1 MARRQALRLMAAAGL
16 ILPTLAACDE
26 VPDAATAAWRGPSPS
41 LSDPRLRAVSWA
53 LLAPSPL
60 NTQPWRV
67 TATGEHGLLLA
78 LDPTRLLP
86 VLDPSGRQAVIACG
100 AFLELMAI
108 ASVQNGHRARIELL
122 PEVPTDPIAT
132 LQLDPDASVVRDD
145 LFQALSLRRSTR
157 LAFDW
162 EKPLKP
168 HDADALT
175 RAAAAGSVRLGFVT
189 ASEPVAALRELTR
202 EAFLT
207 SYASPASLA
216 ERAAWLRLGA
226 SEIAARQD
234 GAALAG
240 SSIWWSRRLRLL
252 SREALARP
260 GSLAW
265 RMGRL
270 QWANLFAGT
279 VSFGWLATE
288 DDRTASRI
296 AAGRVYQRVDLAAAR
311 QGIAIHPVSEAL
323 EAEAPRRELETLLA
337 VEPPARVQM
346 LFRLGYAGPQPP
358 APRRSLQDVLGAV
371 EPAQRS

>member
-1 MARRQALRLMAAAGL
+1 MASAGL
-16 ILPTLAACDE
+16 GISVLAACDE
-26 VPDAATAAWRGPSPS
+26 VPDAATAAWRGPPS
-41 LSDPRLRAVSWA
+41 SLIDPRLRAVSWA

-60 NTQPWRV
+60 NTQPWQV
-67 TATGEHGLLLA
+67 TATGERGLLLA
-78 LDPTRLLP
+78 LDPARRLP
-86 VLDPSGRQAVIACG
+86 MLDPSGRQAVIACG

-108 ASVQNGHRARIELL
+108 ASVQNGHRARVELL
-122 PEVPTDPIAT
+122 PEVPAGPIAT
-132 LQLDPDASVVRDD
+132 LQLDPDAAVARSD
-145 LFQALSLRRSTR
+145 LFQALPLRRSTK

-168 HDADALT
+168 RDAEALT
-175 RAAAAGSVRLGFVT
+175 RVAGAGSVGLGFVT
-189 ASEPVAALRELTR
+189 SPEPVAAMRALARK
-202 EAFLT
+202 AFRA

-240 SSIWWSRRLRLL
+240 SSVWWSRRLGLL

-270 QWANLFAGT
+270 QWENLFAGT

-296 AAGRVYQRVDLAAAR
+296 AAGRVYQRVDLAAAL

-358 APRRSLQDVLGAV
+358 APRRSLQDVLRAV